1 MDPTISQTILEK
13 WQISLQIYAMNQQ
26 VPQKVTSPEFQLL
39 QLQHSQ
45 ALQDS
50 IRKHIWSQDN
60 IKEWQ
65 VLLQKVFVARQDRI
79 RHLTKEKRTQQLKD
93 ELLEL
98 SQEDVAEVIP
108 AITSVDGAEIR
119 NLIDADVGYF
129 ENEITDINRA
139 VSELGDHAK
148 HLQSPKLEQVH
159 AQANRA
165 KQRIHHRIVRLQ
177 NLYSLLGPQPEE
189 DYEQFKVDVTLK
201 VLMGPYHVPQTQ
213 LERLKTE
220 HLKKLQHNLDSNLV
234 YFNNH
239 FLPTMDQIQ
248 KLEWQART
256 GSKESIREKLNEKK
270 VLEGNWHLME
280 RKNSYHT
287 TMRHYIAEILKARG
301 ALD

>member
-1 MDPTISQTILEK
+1 
-13 WQISLQIYAMNQQ
+13 
-26 VPQKVTSPEFQLL
+26 
-39 QLQHSQ
+39 
-45 ALQDS
+45 
-50 IRKHIWSQDN
+50 
-60 IKEWQ
+60 
-65 VLLQKVFVARQDRI
+65 
-79 RHLTKEKRTQQLKD
+79 
-93 ELLEL
+93 
-98 SQEDVAEVIP
+98 
-108 AITSVDGAEIR
+108 
-119 NLIDADVGYF
+119 
-129 ENEITDINRA
+129 
-139 VSELGDHAK
+139 
-148 HLQSPKLEQVH
+148 
-159 AQANRA
+159 
-165 KQRIHHRIVRLQ
+165 LQ